1 MPLWANL
8 LPRRYQADLPMSLT
22 TASENC
28 PETPAAVIDLPCQN
42 CDTGRV
48 LSARGYCCRDF
59 RSALGRFATGVTVIT
74 AKAADG
80 SPIGVTISSFN
91 SVSLDPP
98 LVLWSLSLNSP
109 NLAAFRDASHYAV
122 NVLAAGQQDLSDRF
136 ASRRGDRFVGVST
149 HTGAAG
155 VALLDGCSAWF
166 ECSNEAHY
174 PGGDHLIFVGHVEH
188 FAQGEK
194 QEPLVFHDGRYRR
207 LNSAAAGD

>member
-1 MPLWANL
+1 MT
-8 LPRRYQADLPMSLT
+8 LT
-22 TASENC
+22 TAPENC
-28 PETPAAVIDLPCQN
+28 PETPAAALDLQCQN

-59 RSALGRFATGVTVIT
+59 RSALGCFATGVTVIT
-74 AKAADG
+74 ARAADG

-98 LVLWSLSLNSP
+98 LILWSLSLNSP

-122 NVLAAGQQDLSDRF
+122 NVLAAGQQGLSDRF
-136 ASRRGDRFVGVST
+136 ASRRSDRFVDLPIHAGL
-149 HTGAAG
+149 AG
-155 VALLDGCSAWF
+155 VPLLDGCCAWF

-188 FAQGEK
+188 FAQGEA
-194 QEPLVFHDGRYRR
+194 QAPLVFHNGAYRH
-207 LNSAAAGD
+207 LDSATSD